1 MLVSVDVSSAS
12 LSGVYETFLSTE
24 EDERDER
31 RTEGAE
37 RWWKPP
43 SCRTRTWGI

>member
-1 MLVSVDVSSAS
+1 MLLSINRSNLLMLVSVDVSSAS

-37 RWWKPP
+37 R
-43 SCRTRTWGI
+43 